1 MAPVSLP
8 PGFRFHPTDEELVA
22 YYLKRKINGRKI
34 ELEIIP
40 EVDLYK
46 CEPWELPEK
55 SFLPSK
61 DLEWYFFSPRDRKYP
76 NGSRTNRATQAGYW
90 KATGK
95 DRKVNSQ
102 TRAVGMKK
110 TLVYYRG
117 RAPHGT
123 RTDWVMH
130 EYRLDERECETA
142 SGLQDAYAL
151 CRIFKKSAVGPKTGE
166 QYTTS
171 RSVNPNYNQQWTS
184 NNQHAH
190 SSTIELSS
198 ERRAS
203 DFESSGYPF
212 PSETCSQNVARGMS
226 TSSSFDFDGLSRDG
240 KWMQYLGDDG
250 FGATTPAFANH
261 GQMPYL
267 SSKVDIA
274 LECARLQHR
283 LSLPP
288 LEVDDF
294 PEFDF
299 TDSKSQQQQ
308 CAVPNRQ
315 NTTGPDILQEIL
327 SVASAS
333 QELINGRN
341 SYQETWAGKYSCY
354 LDEFVM
360 ALPEIGQID
369 QDHCLVGDISS
380 SIAINKP
387 WGVEHGRFIDI
398 NDLEEEFKTDSR
410 MVENLR
416 GVGMSP
422 KDLEKTMLEE
432 HKMVPIENV
441 SSFQRREGEDVI
453 GDTNNQN
460 NNFDQCN
467 KENSNDFSNG
477 FANDDP
483 ENNGI
488 TSERGTTDEF
498 MSMPTFEVYEKIEF
512 KHGMFVSSHQ
522 VADTFYHQME
532 PSKTVTVH
540 LNQVT
545 AHNFQIMKPKAN
557 ISTRVKNRSS
567 SSNRGNSKVM
577 GLTQDSAKSTCSF
590 SDLLSI
596 SMKVVIHIV
605 ALLLTTCMYEEHHDK
620 NATILRDDEFS
631 TSCKLV
637 IQKRDN
643 EQEYCS
649 SLRQRE
655 KVMTLTVGSSHYNSC
670 NTTDDQKSGVFV
682 TNVGEGYNAS
692 VLFNK
697 KWSFFATALAIIA
710 LGFHHITCFP

>member
-1 MAPVSLP
+1 MAPVALP

-76 NGSRTNRATQAGYW
+76 NGSRTNRATQSGYW

-95 DRKVNSQ
+95 DRKVNSK

-130 EYRLDERECETA
+130 EYRLDETECETA

-151 CRIFKKSAVGPKTGE
+151 CRIFKKSALGPKTGE
-166 QYTTS
+166 QQTIS
-171 RSVNPNYNQQWTS
+171 RSVNPNYQQWPS
-184 NNQHAH
+184 NHHQQHAR
-190 SSTIELSS
+190 SSTIDLSS
-198 ERRAS
+198 AGRVT

-212 PSETCSQNVARGMS
+212 PSETCSQNVVQGTS
-226 TSSSFDFDGLSRDG
+226 SSSFDFNGSSRDG
-240 KWMQYLGDDG
+240 KWMQYLGDEA
-250 FGATTPAFANH
+250 FGATTPAFPSH
-261 GQMPYL
+261 GQMPYMP
-267 SSKVDIA
+267 SKVDIA

-299 TDSKSQQQQ
+299 TDTKDHQQQQ
-308 CAVPNRQ
+308 QPMARQ
-315 NTTGPDILQEIL
+315 NTNGPDILQEIL

-333 QELINGRN
+333 QQLINGPN
-341 SYQETWAGKYSCY
+341 SYQETWAGNYSSY

-360 ALPEIGQID
+360 DLPEIGQID
-369 QDHCLVGDISS
+369 DQDDCLVGNISS
-380 SIAINKP
+380 
-387 WGVEHGRFIDI
+387 WGGGEHARFIDI

-416 GVGMSP
+416 GVGMSS

-441 SSFQRREGEDVI
+441 SSFHGGEGEAMR

-460 NNFDQCN
+460 DNFNQF
-467 KENSNDFSNG
+467 KEEYSNDYSTG
-477 FANDDP
+477 FVNDDP
-483 ENNGI
+483 DDNNGI
-488 TSERGTTDEF
+488 ISEGATTDESL
-498 MSMPTFEVYEKIEF
+498 SMPTFEVYEKIEF
-512 KHGMFVSSHQ
+512 KQGMYFVSSHK

-545 AHNFQIMKPKAN
+545 SHNFPIMKPTAN
-557 ISTRVKNRSS
+557 ITTRVKNRSS
-567 SSNRGNSKVM
+567 SSNFGESKVM
-577 GLTQDSAKSTCSF
+577 AGLTKNIDAKSTWTCSH
-590 SDLLSI
+590 LLSI
-596 SMKVVIHIV
+596 TMKVVIHIV
-605 ALLLTTCMYEEHHDK
+605 ALLLTSCMYEEHQDRN
-620 NATILRDDEFS
+620 NATKDELS
-631 TSCKLV
+631 TSECKVV
-637 IQKRDN
+637 IQKRDDHP
-643 EQEYCS
+643 EYCS
-649 SLRQRE
+649 SFRLR
-655 KVMTLTVGSSHYNSC
+655 KKIMPVTIGSHNNSC
-670 NTTDDQKSGVFV
+670 NASDDQKSGVCDA
-682 TNVGEGYNAS
+682 NIGEGY
-692 VLFNK
+692 
-697 KWSFFATALAIIA
+697 I
-710 LGFHHITCFP
+710 

>member
-95 DRKVNSQ
+95 DRKVNSK

-123 RTDWVMH
+123 RTDW
-130 EYRLDERECETA
+130 
-142 SGLQDAYAL
+142 DAYAL

-184 NNQHAH
+184 NHQHAH

-198 ERRAS
+198 EGRAS

-250 FGATTPAFANH
+250 FGATTPGFANH

-267 SSKVDIA
+267 PSKVDVA
-274 LECARLQHR
+274 LECTRLQHR

-288 LEVDDF
+288 LQVDDF

-308 CAVPNRQ
+308 CAVPYRQ

-327 SVASAS
+327 SVANAS
-333 QELINGRN
+333 QELINGPN
-341 SYQETWAGKYSCY
+341 SYQETWAGNYSSY

-360 ALPEIGQID
+360 SLPEIGQID

-380 SIAINKP
+380 SIAIYKP
-387 WGVEHGRFIDI
+387 WGVERGRFIDI
-398 NDLEEEFKTDSR
+398 NDLEEEFKTDSKTDSR

-441 SSFQRREGEDVI
+441 SGFQRREGEDVI
-453 GDTNNQN
+453 VDTN
-460 NNFDQCN
+460 NNFDQC
-467 KENSNDFSNG
+467 KEENSNDFSN
-477 FANDDP
+477 P

-488 TSERGTTDEF
+488 TSERGTTDDF
-498 MSMPTFEVYEKIEF
+498 LSMPTFEVYEKIEF

-545 AHNFQIMKPKAN
+545 SHNFPIMKPKAN

-567 SSNRGNSKVM
+567 SSNFGNSKVM
-577 GLTQDSAKSTCSF
+577 GLTQDSAKPTCTF
-590 SDLLSI
+590 SNLLSI
-596 SMKVVIHIV
+596 SMKVVIHIG
-605 ALLLTTCMYEEHHDK
+605 ALLLTTCMYEEHQAN
-620 NATILRDDEFS
+620 NATMLRDEFS

-637 IQKRDN
+637 IQNRDD

-670 NTTDDQKSGVFV
+670 NSTDDQKSGVCV
-682 TNVGEGYNAS
+682 TDVGEGYNAS

-697 KWSFFATALAIIA
+697 IWSFFATALAIIA
-710 LGFHHITCFP
+710 LGFHHTTCFP

>member
-171 RSVNPNYNQQWTS
+171 RSVNPNYRQWTS
-184 NNQHAH
+184 NNHHQHAH
-190 SSTIELSS
+190 SSSIELSS
-198 ERRAS
+198 EGRAT
-203 DFESSGYPF
+203 DLESSGYQF
-212 PSETCSQNVARGMS
+212 PSETFSQNVVRGTS
-226 TSSSFDFDGLSRDG
+226 TSSSFDFNGSSRDG
-240 KWMQYLGDDG
+240 KWMQCLADEG
-250 FGATTPAFANH
+250 FRATTPAFPSL

-267 SSKVDIA
+267 PSRVDIA

-299 TDSKSQQQQ
+299 TDPKLQQHHQQQQ
-308 CAVPNRQ
+308 QPMAPYKE
-315 NTTGPDILQEIL
+315 NTDGSDILQEIL

-333 QELINGRN
+333 QELINGPN
-341 SYQETWAGKYSCY
+341 SYQETWAGNYSNY

-360 ALPEIGQID
+360 GLPEIGQTD

-387 WGVEHGRFIDI
+387 WGAEHARFIDI
-398 NDLEEEFKTDSR
+398 DDLEEEFKSDSR
-410 MVENLR
+410 MEENLR
-416 GVGMSP
+416 GVGMSS
-422 KDLEKTMLEE
+422 KDLEKSMLEE

-441 SSFQRREGEDVI
+441 SSFQRKEGEDVR
-453 GDTNNQN
+453 GDTSNQN
-460 NNFDQCN
+460 NNFAQFN
-467 KENSNDFSNG
+467 EENSNG
-477 FANDDP
+477 LVNDDLKI
-483 ENNGI
+483 NGI
-488 TSERGTTDEF
+488 TSEGEVADDYL
-498 MSMPTFEVYEKIEF
+498 SMPAFEVYGKIEF

-545 AHNFQIMKPKAN
+545 SHNFPTMKPKAN
-557 ISTRVKNRSS
+557 ISTRVKNQSS
-567 SSNRGNSKVM
+567 SSNFGKSEVM
-577 GLTQDSAKSTCSF
+577 GLTKESSAKSTWMC
-590 SDLLSI
+590 SDLVSI
-596 SMKVVIHIV
+596 TMKVVIHIV
-605 ALLLTTCMYEEHHDK
+605 ALLLTTCMYEEHHDN
-620 NATILRDDEFS
+620 NATMRDEFA
-631 TSCKLV
+631 TSCK
-637 IQKRDN
+637 
-643 EQEYCS
+643 EYCS
-649 SLRQRE
+649 SFRQRN
-655 KVMTLTVGSSHYNSC
+655 KVTTITVGSHYNSC
-670 NTTDDQKSGVFV
+670 STTDDQKSGVCD
-682 TNVGEGYNAS
+682 TNIGEGYIS
-692 VLFNK
+692 RVFFNK
-697 KWSFFATALAIIA
+697 KWSFFATALAIFA
-710 LGFHHITCFP
+710 LGFHHITYFP

>member
-1 MAPVSLP
+1 MAPVALP

-102 TRAVGMKK
+102 MRAVGMKK

-130 EYRLDERECETA
+130 EYRLDERECESAT
-142 SGLQDAYAL
+142 GLQ
-151 CRIFKKSAVGPKTGE
+151 R
-166 QYTTS
+166 
-171 RSVNPNYNQQWTS
+171 
-184 NNQHAH
+184 AH
-190 SSTIELSS
+190 SSTMELSS
-198 ERRAS
+198 EGRVT

-212 PSETCSQNVARGMS
+212 PSETCSPNVVGGTS
-226 TSSSFDFDGLSRDG
+226 TSSTSFDFNGSSRDG
-240 KWMQYLGDDG
+240 RWMQYLTDEG
-250 FGATTPAFANH
+250 FGATTPAFPSY

-267 SSKVDIA
+267 PSKVDIA
-274 LECARLQHR
+274 IECARLQHR

-299 TDSKSQQQQ
+299 TDSKVQHHHHQQQQ
-308 CAVPNRQ
+308 QMAPYKQ
-315 NTTGPDILQEIL
+315 NTNGPDILQEIL
-327 SVASAS
+327 SVATAS
-333 QELINGRN
+333 QELINGP
-341 SYQETWAGKYSCY
+341 SGYQETWAGNYSSY
-354 LDEFVM
+354 LDGFSM
-360 ALPEIGQID
+360 PLPEVEQID

-380 SIAINKP
+380 SMGINKP
-387 WGVEHGRFIDI
+387 WGVEQARFIDI

-416 GVGMSP
+416 GVGMSS

-441 SSFQRREGEDVI
+441 SSTFQRREGEDVR
-453 GDTNNQN
+453 GDTSNQN
-460 NNFDQCN
+460 NNFNQFN
-467 KENSNDFSNG
+467 EENSNDFSLG
-477 FANDDP
+477 FVNDDP
-483 ENNGI
+483 DNYGI
-488 TSERGTTDEF
+488 TSEGGTTDELS
-498 MSMPTFEVYEKIEF
+498 SMPTFEVYEKIEF
-512 KHGMFVSSHQ
+512 KHGMFVASHQ
-522 VADTFYHQME
+522 IADTFYHQME
-532 PSKTVTVH
+532 PSKTITVH

-545 AHNFQIMKPKAN
+545 SHNFPIMKPKAN
-557 ISTRVKNRSS
+557 ISTRVKNRSL
-567 SSNRGNSKVM
+567 SSNFGKSNVM
-577 GLTQDSAKSTCSF
+577 ELTKSSAKSSWTC

-596 SMKVVIHIV
+596 TMKVVIHIV
-605 ALLLTTCMYEEHHDK
+605 ALLLTSCVYEEHRD
-620 NATILRDDEFS
+620 NATMTDEFS
-631 TSCKLV
+631 TSCKVV

-643 EQEYCS
+643 EEYCS
-649 SLRQRE
+649 SLQQRHN
-655 KVMTLTVGSSHYNSC
+655 MTTITVGSHYNSC
-670 NTTDDQKSGVFV
+670 NTTDDQKSGVCD
-682 TNVGEGYNAS
+682 TNFGEGCIS
-692 VLFNK
+692 SIFFSK
-697 KWSFFATALAIIA
+697 KWSFFATALAIFA

>member
-1 MAPVSLP
+1 MAPVALP

-95 DRKVNSQ
+95 DRNVNSK

-130 EYRLDERECETA
+130 EYRLDEKECETA

-166 QYTTS
+166 QYTTP
-171 RSVNPNYNQQWTS
+171 RSVNTNYQQWAS
-184 NNQHAH
+184 NHHHQHAH
-190 SSTIELSS
+190 SSTIDLSS
-198 ERRAS
+198 EGRATN
-203 DFESSGYPF
+203 FESSGYPF
-212 PSETCSQNVARGMS
+212 PSETCSQNVVRGTTQ
-226 TSSSFDFDGLSRDG
+226 TSSSFDFNGSSRDG
-240 KWMQYLGDDG
+240 KWMQYLADEG
-250 FGATTPAFANH
+250 FGATTPAFPSH

-267 SSKVDIA
+267 PSKVDIA
-274 LECARLQHR
+274 LECTSLQHR

-299 TDSKSQQQQ
+299 TDSKLQQHQQ
-308 CAVPNRQ
+308 PMARQ
-315 NTTGPDILQEIL
+315 NTNGPDDILQEIL

-333 QELINGRN
+333 QELINGPN
-341 SYQETWAGKYSCY
+341 SIQGTWASNYSSY

-360 ALPEIGQID
+360 ALPEIGQVDD
-369 QDHCLVGDISS
+369 QDHCLVGNISS
-380 SIAINKP
+380 SLAINKP
-387 WGVEHGRFIDI
+387 WGGVEHARFIDI

-410 MVENLR
+410 VVENLR
-416 GVGMSP
+416 GIGMSS

-441 SSFQRREGEDVI
+441 SSFQRIEGEDVR
-453 GDTNNQN
+453 GDTNNFNQFN
-460 NNFDQCN
+460 E
-467 KENSNDFSNG
+467 ENSNDFSIG
-477 FANDDP
+477 FVNDDD
-483 ENNGI
+483 NNGI
-488 TSERGTTDEF
+488 IFEGGTSTTDEF
-498 MSMPTFEVYEKIEF
+498 LSMPTFEVHEKIEF
-512 KHGMFVSSHQ
+512 KQGMYFVSSHQ

-545 AHNFQIMKPKAN
+545 SHNFPIMKPTTN
-557 ISTRVKNRSS
+557 ITTRVKNRSS
-567 SSNRGNSKVM
+567 TSNFGESKVI
-577 GLTQDSAKSTCSF
+577 GLTRNSAAKSTWTC

-596 SMKVVIHIV
+596 TMKVVIYMV
-605 ALLLTTCMYEEHHDK
+605 ALLLTSCVYEEHHDHN
-620 NATILRDDEFS
+620 NATMKDEF
-631 TSCKLV
+631 CKVV
-637 IQKRDN
+637 IQKRDDH
-643 EQEYCS
+643 QEYCS
-649 SLRQRE
+649 SLRQR
-655 KVMTLTVGSSHYNSC
+655 KKITRITVG
-670 NTTDDQKSGVFV
+670 NTTDDQKSGVCDT
-682 TNVGEGYNAS
+682 TNRGEGYISSAF
-692 VLFNK
+692 FNK
-697 KWSFFATALAIIA
+697 KWSFSATALAIFA

>member
-1 MAPVSLP
+1 MAPVALP

-76 NGSRTNRATQAGYW
+76 NGSRTNRATQSGYW

-95 DRKVNSQ
+95 DRKVNSK

-130 EYRLDERECETA
+130 EYRLDEAECETA

-151 CRIFKKSAVGPKTGE
+151 CRIFKKSALGPKTGE
-166 QYTTS
+166 QHTIS
-171 RSVNPNYNQQWTS
+171 RTANPNYQQWPS
-184 NNQHAH
+184 NHHHQHAC
-190 SSTIELSS
+190 SSTIDLSS
-198 ERRAS
+198 AGRVT
-203 DFESSGYPF
+203 DFDSSGYPF
-212 PSETCSQNVARGMS
+212 PSETCSQNVVQGTS
-226 TSSSFDFDGLSRDG
+226 SSSFDFNGSSRDG
-240 KWMQYLGDDG
+240 KWMQYLGDET
-250 FGATTPAFANH
+250 FGATTPAFPSH
-261 GQMPYL
+261 GQMPYIP
-267 SSKVDIA
+267 SKVDIA

-299 TDSKSQQQQ
+299 TDTKEHHQQQQ
-308 CAVPNRQ
+308 PMARQ
-315 NTTGPDILQEIL
+315 NTNGPDILQEIL

-333 QELINGRN
+333 QQLINGPN
-341 SYQETWAGKYSCY
+341 SYQETWAGNYSSY

-360 ALPEIGQID
+360 DLPEVGQIDD
-369 QDHCLVGDISS
+369 QDHCLVGNLSS
-380 SIAINKP
+380 
-387 WGVEHGRFIDI
+387 WGGGEHARFIDI

-416 GVGMSP
+416 GVGMSS
-422 KDLEKTMLEE
+422 KDLEKTMLQE

-441 SSFQRREGEDVI
+441 SSFHRGEGEAMR

-460 NNFDQCN
+460 DIFNQF
-467 KENSNDFSNG
+467 KEEYSNDYSTG
-477 FANDDP
+477 FVNDDP
-483 ENNGI
+483 DDNNGI
-488 TSERGTTDEF
+488 ISEGATTDESL
-498 MSMPTFEVYEKIEF
+498 SMPTFEVYEKIEY
-512 KHGMFVSSHQ
+512 KQGMYFVSSHK

-545 AHNFQIMKPKAN
+545 SHNFPIMKPTAN
-557 ISTRVKNRSS
+557 ITTRVKNRSS
-567 SSNRGNSKVM
+567 SSNFGESKVM
-577 GLTQDSAKSTCSF
+577 AGLTKNIDAKSTWTCSH
-590 SDLLSI
+590 LLSI
-596 SMKVVIHIV
+596 TMKVVIHIV
-605 ALLLTTCMYEEHHDK
+605 ALLLTSCMYEEHQDRN
-620 NATILRDDEFS
+620 NATMKDESSISECKVVIQNRDDHP
-631 TSCKLV
+631 
-637 IQKRDN
+637 
-643 EQEYCS
+643 EYCS
-649 SLRQRE
+649 SFRLR
-655 KVMTLTVGSSHYNSC
+655 KKIMPLTIGSHINSC
-670 NTTDDQKSGVFV
+670 NAIDDQKSGVYDADIG
-682 TNVGEGYNAS
+682 GEGY
-692 VLFNK
+692 
-697 KWSFFATALAIIA
+697 I
-710 LGFHHITCFP
+710 